1 MILILLNIVSMQF
14 VFLTPHWQG
23 KNLGRRKGGERC
35 CLAFLNIEIND
46 RNQISTVEH

>member
-14 VFLTPHWQG
+14 LFLTPHWQG

-35 CLAFLNIEIND
+35 CLAFFNIENND